1 MKRQGARDCEG
12 SARRGG
18 WSVGRGSS
26 PMPQKTSIHRLLN
39 DGASKKSA
47 PVQDG
52 GDAGRLAESAIGHWT
67 PPRTRTGAHIQIS
80 CRNTGWR
87 TRGEKGPQGGRTQRA
102 HVHPCPYHAPLAPPG
117 VGFWGAAH
125 RRAGLIEHVDDGA
138 SSHARLGRA
147 RRAAAEPQGPEA
159 RASSAKSQRAIGLQ
173 TPARCLLMTAA
184 TYNIWGICSPGIA
197 AHHLAS

>member
-1 MKRQGARDCEG
+1 
-12 SARRGG
+12 
-18 WSVGRGSS
+18 
-26 PMPQKTSIHRLLN
+26 MPPKPSIHRLLD
-39 DGASKKSA
+39 DGASTKSA

-52 GDAGRLAESAIGHWT
+52 GDAGRLAELLICHRT

-159 RASSAKSQRAIGLQ
+159 RASSAKSKKAMRLQ
-173 TPARCLLMTAA
+173 TPARCRLMTLMLYSITAYVVA
-184 TYNIWGICSPGIA
+184 EKKFQHDLLLTQ
-197 AHHLAS
+197 

>member
-1 MKRQGARDCEG
+1 M
-12 SARRGG
+12 
-18 WSVGRGSS
+18 GRGSS
-26 PMPQKTSIHRLLN
+26 PMPPKTSIHRLLD

-52 GDAGRLAESAIGHWT
+52 GDAGRLAELLICHRT
-67 PPRTRTGAHIQIS
+67 PPRTRGELLNQFT

-159 RASSAKSQRAIGLQ
+159 RASSAKSKKAMRLQ
-173 TPARCLLMTAA
+173 TPARCLLMTHAI
-184 TYNIWGICSPGIA
+184 YNICGICSRGKKPGA
-197 AHHLAS
+197 LPDSCVPPGLLLGC

>member
-1 MKRQGARDCEG
+1 
-12 SARRGG
+12 
-18 WSVGRGSS
+18 
-26 PMPQKTSIHRLLN
+26 MPPKTSIHRVLD
-39 DGASKKSA
+39 DGASTKSA

-67 PPRTRTGAHIQIS
+67 PPRTRGELLNWFT

-159 RASSAKSQRAIGLQ
+159 RAPSAKSQRAIRLQ
-173 TPARCLLMTAA
+173 TVSRCLLMMAA
-184 TYNIWGICSPGIA
+184 TYI
-197 AHHLAS
+197 HE

>member
-1 MKRQGARDCEG
+1 M
-12 SARRGG
+12 
-18 WSVGRGSS
+18 GRGSS
-26 PMPQKTSIHRLLN
+26 PMPSKTSIHDVLD

-47 PVQDG
+47 PLQEG
-52 GDAGRLAESAIGHWT
+52 GDAGRLAELLIGHWT
-67 PPRTRTGAHIQIS
+67 PPRTRGELLNWFT

-147 RRAAAEPQGPEA
+147 RQAAAEPQGPEA
-159 RASSAKSQRAIGLQ
+159 RASSAKSKTAIGLQ
-173 TPARCLLMTAA
+173 TPARCRLMTLML
-184 TYNIWGICSPGIA
+184 YSMYGICSPGKKNPA
-197 AHHLAS
+197 